1 MKLPSKYIAS
11 LVLLSFTA
19 ILAYQAY
26 WLVNLYKSQ
35 KSKKEQRIV
44 EIMQFC
50 DFSEMTMRINRFYEK
65 GKHGEIVVATGVSK
79 QGNFVH
85 SSARVLKQDSNQ
97 VQLSIRMK
105 DKDTVKNNPVN
116 VHLKKEDNNVY
127 ILSSEKSS
135 DVHRIPDN
143 EGQKT
148 LIISHED
155 STGNDL
161 FGNIQEG
168 VRQGFDILGDTDL
181 NVYDSLLTVYLKKEN
196 LLLPYRLETYKEES
210 LTVGDSVVSVM
221 VPIASKQAPDYVHS
235 PSNRKYT
242 SHNFCCY
249 MPSLGGKVLSEMT
262 GILLTSFVILLVL
275 AFSFWYLIRVLL
287 QQKHL
292 DEMKSDFT
300 NNITH
305 ELKTPIAVAYAA
317 NDALLHFDTE
327 KDREQREK
335 YLLICQEQLQR
346 LSRLVEQILS
356 MSMERRKTF
365 ALQMEE
371 ISVRKVL
378 EQLVEQHK
386 LKAEKPLFFTTEVNP
401 DDLLVY
407 ADRIHFYNILS
418 NLVDNAVKYSKEE
431 AHIHIIAT
439 TVETDGESKVRISVA
454 DKGIGMTEEQQ
465 RYIFDKFYRVP
476 TGNLHEVKGY
486 GLGLFYVKTLV
497 ERHGGSVSVNSKPG
511 KGSTFTIQL

>member
-50 DFSEMTMRINRFYEK
+50 DYSEIMTRVDRMQEKALHGAVMVEARISQDENSY
-65 GKHGEIVVATGVSK
+65 
-79 QGNFVH
+79 VH
-85 SSARVLKQDSNQ
+85 SSTRVSGQDSNQ
-97 VQLSIRMK
+97 VQFSILMK
-105 DKDTVKNNPVN
+105 DTLKNKPTN
-116 VHLKKEDNNVY
+116 VSLIKEGDSLY
-127 ILSSEKSS
+127 INSS
-135 DVHRIPDN
+135 DKSLDGRRYPHK
-143 EGQKT
+143 GGMQT
-148 LIISHED
+148 LIISPKKNTVED
-155 STGNDL
+155 L
-161 FGNIQEG
+161 LGNIQEG
-168 VRQGFDILGDTDL
+168 VHQGFDMLGDADL
-181 NVYDSLLTVYLKKEN
+181 NTYDSLLTVYLKREN
-196 LLLPYRLETYKEES
+196 LLLPYRVETYMEEHQ
-210 LTVGDSVVSVM
+210 TVGDSVVSVM
-221 VPIASKQAPDYVHS
+221 IPIASKQTPDYVHS
-235 PSNRKYT
+235 PSNKKYT
-242 SHNFCCY
+242 FHNFCCY
-249 MPSLGGKVLSEMT
+249 MPSLGGKVLSEMA

-275 AFSFWYLIRVLL
+275 AFSFWYIIRVLL
-287 QQKHL
+287 QQKSL

-317 NDALLHFDTE
+317 NDALLHFDAE

-365 ALQMEE
+365 VLQMEE

-378 EQLVEQHK
+378 EQLMEQHK
-386 LKAEKPLFFTTEVNP
+386 LKAEKPLHFTTELSN
-401 DDLLVY
+401 DDLLVH

-418 NLVDNAVKYSKEE
+418 NLIDNAVKYSGEE
-431 AHIHIIAT
+431 AYIHIIAT
-439 TVETDGESKVRISVA
+439 AVEVNGETKVRISVA
-454 DKGIGMTEEQQ
+454 DKGMGMTEEQQ
-465 RYIFDKFYRVP
+465 RYIFDKFYRAP
-476 TGNLHEVKGY
+476 TGNLHDVKGY